1 MMEDLVFFSIGGNL
15 GDRMALLE
23 ETCDFIDFNIGDI
36 VMKSKVFETAAW
48 GMDVDTPPFL
58 NQILGVKT
66 AMTLAQIEKEIQ
78 EIDEYYGRQRFGEGY
93 HNREMDVD
101 VLYYKNEVHES
112 PLIVPHGK
120 IAERAFILHP
130 LAEIAPDLKHPT
142 TGLTSMEMLKK
153 CTDSSAV
160 KVL

>member
-1 MMEDLVFFSIGGNL
+1 
-15 GDRMALLE
+15 
-23 ETCDFIDFNIGDI
+23 
-36 VMKSKVFETAAW
+36 
-48 GMDVDTPPFL
+48 
-58 NQILGVKT
+58 
-66 AMTLAQIEKEIQ
+66 
-78 EIDEYYGRQRFGEGY
+78 
-93 HNREMDVD
+93 MDVD